1 MYKKIIN
8 VQGLSKKSKKSMR
21 HKTKLIGSVQVFM
34 LNYCLGINTDNKI
47 KNPLIKKGDLNC

>member
-1 MYKKIIN
+1 
-8 VQGLSKKSKKSMR
+8 MR